1 MGATVKLVW
10 PCGRIGKI
18 ERLTHTAKLTLDS
31 GTQMVGHST
40 LESLDIKTILE
51 QKQLDSHTDKW
62 RDALQSVTADDVQT
76 ELAAEP
82 GHYSLERL
90 LVLISPA
97 AEESI
102 EDMAQA
108 AHSLTIQ
115 RFGRTIQLYAPLY
128 LSNFCEGTCL
138 YCGYKAGNE
147 FERTRLTIDQ
157 AIDDAD
163 ILASEGFRH
172 ILLVSGRDT
181 DYITTDYLA
190 TLAEK
195 LRSKFSSISVEIY
208 PMSVSDYRKLF
219 EAGIDGVTLYQ
230 ETYDRKTYGHYH
242 PAGPKSDYDYR
253 LETPDR
259 FASAGMRR
267 IGLGVLLGL
276 ADWRLDCLAL
286 AEHADYLMKRYWQS
300 QVSFSFA
307 RLRPALNV
315 DHDFKHLISDTNLVQ
330 MMLALRL
337 CFADT
342 GIVLST
348 RERADLRDRLVK
360 LCVTRMSAGSKTN
373 PGGYSGK
380 LDSAE
385 QFQIDDTRT
394 PAEVAAMIKSSGFE
408 AVWKDWDTA
417 FATQQRQT

>member
-1 MGATVKLVW
+1 MAK
-10 PCGRIGKI
+10 IG
-18 ERLTHTAKLTLDS
+18 TTLS
-31 GTQMVGHST
+31 
-40 LESLDIKTILE
+40 
-51 QKQLDSHTDKW
+51 QKQLDAHCDKW
-62 RDALQSVTADDVQT
+62 REALKTVTTDDVSKH
-76 ELAAEP
+76 LAATP
-82 GHYSLERL
+82 GHYSLQRL
-90 LVLISPA
+90 LTLISPA
-97 AEESI
+97 AGEFL
-102 EDMAQA
+102 EDMAQL
-108 AHSLTIQ
+108 AHSLTVR

-138 YCGYKAGNE
+138 YCGYKATNQ

-157 AIDDAD
+157 ALDDAD

-181 DYITTDYLA
+181 EHINTDYLTA
-190 TLAEK
+190 LAQK
-195 LRSKFSSISVEIY
+195 LKSKFSSISIEIY
-208 PMSVSDYRKLF
+208 PMSAPNYHKLF

-230 ETYDRKTYGHYH
+230 ETYDRKTYTHFH
-242 PAGPKSDYDYR
+242 PVGPKSDYDYR
-253 LETPDR
+253 LDTPDR

-276 ADWRLDCLAL
+276 ADWRFDTLAL
-286 AEHADYLMKRYWQS
+286 AEHADYLMKQYWRS
-300 QVSFSFA
+300 QVSFSFP

-315 DHDFKHLISDTNLVQ
+315 GGEFEYLLSDKNLVQ

-337 CFADT
+337 CFADA

-348 RERADLRDRLVK
+348 RERADLRDKLVK

-380 LDSAE
+380 LDSAR
-385 QFQIDDTRT
+385 QFEIDDTRT
-394 PAEVAAMIKSSGFE
+394 PAEVATMIKSTGFE

-417 FATQQRQT
+417 FAPKPTQTQ